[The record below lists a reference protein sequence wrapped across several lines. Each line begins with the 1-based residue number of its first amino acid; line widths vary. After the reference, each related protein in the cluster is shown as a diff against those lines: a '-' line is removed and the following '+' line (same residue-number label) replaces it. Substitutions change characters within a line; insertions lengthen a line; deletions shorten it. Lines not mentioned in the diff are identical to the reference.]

1 MLERLTPARRNF
13 VLGLLGVIVT
23 WSAWSVRSVLNPLLL
38 GYLLAYIVH
47 PMVLHLERGGWRRR
61 SAVNVIFIAAG
72 LIGMVVGTGLF
83 LQGRDLT
90 VKLAGSDLF
99 LNAEVQV
106 QESLVHLDSWLDSGG
121 DKESEAGE
129 SDARKSGPDAK
140 QGMGA
145 TAPGSDVDQSPS
157 QDGDAS
163 ASGLPPSTESPS
175 ESTAQVEPELG
186 ESTAGKGAAPA
197 GELTQLQ
204 REATELTQGATPTE
218 REGLAVFLSEFW
230 ARLTEEQSATAK
242 TAKEAAVAGAGGMW
256 RLLRA
261 LFGSLLAFGT
271 LVVLLPVYTYF
282 LLFELGT
289 IHAFVRRY
297 LPVRERARLARVGHE
312 LGEVLSSFFRGRL
325 LVCLCKGL
333 ALSAGLWVCG
343 VDYAL
348 LLGLTSGF
356 LALIPFVGPMIG
368 FLGAFLVGLLNIHL
382 FGPLGLVLRLV
393 FVFGIGELLEGYV
406 LLPKIIGDTLGL
418 HPVVVLASIMV
429 GGAALGMFG
438 FLLALPLMAGAI
450 LLVREFVLPALG
462 AFADEIEQEEARGKS
477 ASGEEMDSGG
487 SPDGVTD
494 SAVADHRPG
503 AAKQP
508 GPVKEANEARSLA
521 DANAQAAELVAGQ
534 PVADALDSPSSEGK
548 SSRAELQ
555 GEARDAAQAEQAPVE
570 SQKSEGVDML
580 QPLKPAPDVAPYA
593 DSKASATGASYTPDS
608 SAFGAGLFGP
618 EASESRTT
626 DSDRS
631 SGEKA
636 STKKRSRRRGRGR
649 GSKGRPSRR
658 E

>member
-1 MLERLTPARRNF
+1 
-13 VLGLLGVIVT
+13 
-23 WSAWSVRSVLNPLLL
+23 
-38 GYLLAYIVH
+38 
-47 PMVLHLERGGWRRR
+47 
-61 SAVNVIFIAAG
+61 
-72 LIGMVVGTGLF
+72 
-83 LQGRDLT
+83 
-90 VKLAGSDLF
+90 
-99 LNAEVQV
+99 
-106 QESLVHLDSWLDSGG
+106 
-121 DKESEAGE
+121 
-129 SDARKSGPDAK
+129 
-140 QGMGA
+140 
-145 TAPGSDVDQSPS
+145 
-157 QDGDAS
+157 
-163 ASGLPPSTESPS
+163 
-175 ESTAQVEPELG
+175 
-186 ESTAGKGAAPA
+186 
-197 GELTQLQ
+197 
-204 REATELTQGATPTE
+204 
-218 REGLAVFLSEFW
+218 
-230 ARLTEEQSATAK
+230 
-242 TAKEAAVAGAGGMW
+242 
-256 RLLRA
+256 
-261 LFGSLLAFGT
+261 
-271 LVVLLPVYTYF
+271 
-282 LLFELGT
+282 
-289 IHAFVRRY
+289 
-297 LPVRERARLARVGHE
+297 
-312 LGEVLSSFFRGRL
+312 
-325 LVCLCKGL
+325 
-333 ALSAGLWVCG
+333 
-343 VDYAL
+343 
-348 LLGLTSGF
+348 
-356 LALIPFVGPMIG
+356 
-368 FLGAFLVGLLNIHL
+368 
-382 FGPLGLVLRLV
+382 
-393 FVFGIGELLEGYV
+393 
-406 LLPKIIGDTLGL
+406 
-418 HPVVVLASIMV
+418 
-429 GGAALGMFG
+429 MFG